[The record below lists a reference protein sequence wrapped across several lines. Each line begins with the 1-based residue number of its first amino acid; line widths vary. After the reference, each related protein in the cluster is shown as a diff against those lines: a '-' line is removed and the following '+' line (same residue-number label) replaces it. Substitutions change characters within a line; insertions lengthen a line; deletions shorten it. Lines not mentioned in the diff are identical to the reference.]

1 MGRLKGV
8 VLFGMLIAWMPK
20 HLRAQ
25 QLEAHVQ
32 VLAQQIRGTDPNVFS
47 DLQKAIEE
55 FLNTRSWTNQMY
67 APNERIV
74 CNFTLNLQREP
85 ADHVYSGTLT
95 VQSSRPVYNSSYS
108 TPVFNDLDRDVT
120 FKYEDMQPLTFN
132 DNRVSGGD
140 ALQDNLS
147 AILAFYAYTIIGL
160 DEDSFQMLG
169 GRSMFE
175 KAENIVNN
183 APEDSKTI
191 SGWQAFEND
200 RNRYWLASS
209 LMDQKYA
216 VFQKVLYKYHRLGL
230 DQMYSHPDAARKE
243 ILDCLSQLNALHA
256 AYPTNMIVPLF
267 FVAKA
272 EELQGM
278 FSEGPMAER
287 LQAIAVLDQLDP
299 EHAGLYQKDLK

>member
-1 MGRLKGV
+1 MARLKDV
-8 VLFGMLIAWMPK
+8 VLIGLLIA
-20 HLRAQ
+20 LRPQALWAQ
-25 QLEAHVQ
+25 QLDAHVQ
-32 VLAQQIRGTDPNVFS
+32 VLAQQIRGTDPTVFS
-47 DLQKAIEE
+47 NLQKAIEE
-55 FLNTRSWTNQMY
+55 FLNTRSWTDKKY

-74 CNFTLNLQREP
+74 CNFILNLQREP
-85 ADHVYSGTLT
+85 AEHVYSGNLT

-108 TPVFNDLDRDVT
+108 TPVLNDMDRDVA

-132 DNRVSGGD
+132 DNRVSGTD
-140 ALQDNLS
+140 ALQDNLT

-191 SGWQAFEND
+191 LGWQAFEND

-209 LMDQKYA
+209 LLDQKYS
-216 VFQKVLYKYHRLGL
+216 VFQKVLYNYHRLGL
-230 DQMYSHPDAARKE
+230 DQMYSHPDAARKA

-256 AYPTNMIVPLF
+256 AYPTNMVVPLF

-272 EELQGM
+272 EELQGL
-278 FSEGPMAER
+278 FSNGPMTDR
-287 LQAIAVLDQLDP
+287 LQAIAILDQLDP
-299 EHAGLYQKDLK
+299 EHASLYQKDLK